1 LESAQNVK
9 RLDGVVLSWSHV
21 KDVPQRMGNGIKQE
35 WVWRVFMKEGSV
47 FACLKA
53 SDNKARPLVGA
64 WNGFFHL
71 LTPLLKRRKE

>member
-1 LESAQNVK
+1 
-9 RLDGVVLSWSHV
+9 
-21 KDVPQRMGNGIKQE
+21 MGNGIKQE